1 MHLPLL
7 ATLAAG
13 FAGSAGAASWPE
25 RPITL
30 IVPFPAGG
38 GTDTFARPLAQ
49 QLTTQLGQSVVI
61 DNKGGAGGT
70 VGAGSTITKSTEP
83 GALTVARG
91 KQTSVANYQRPVK
104 NKK

>member
-1 MHLPLL
+1 MKYRTFAATLL

-61 DNKGGAGGT
+61 DNKGAR
-70 VGAGSTITKSTEP
+70 AAPWAPAWPPRP
-83 GALTVARG
+83 GPTATPSSWAAR
-91 KQTSVANYQRPVK
+91 TMRWRRRCTRA
-104 NKK
+104 